1 MGLAK
6 HVRVKRYVNLVIVV
20 AVKAPVQKVY
30 TLEKDGKI

>member
-20 AVKAPVQKVY
+20 AVKAPGQKVY
-30 TLEKDGKI
+30 TSEQVGKI